1 MSNYHEILAS
11 FYIEPGITND
21 GAYDE
26 NSDTTPAMDIIA
38 LVKDSPT
45 EDHFILLGKQGGGS
59 AYYGTIVDKHGTD
72 VAPRFR
78 WKYLLDSTMRPPN
91 TTLLRRCSASLR
103 QETKITCVSPSPRTP
118 WKPFLSI
125 LMGRQIMSSGS
136 MLKPAPLCND
146 CPREGTK

>member
-72 VAPRFR
+72 VAPAIQVEVSTGLDNETPEYHIAQAVFR
-78 WKYLLDSTMRPPN
+78 KFEAGNEDNLRIPLTPN
-91 TTLLRRCSASLR
+91 TLEAIPVYSNGQADYELWVNVETSA
-103 QETKITCVSPSPRTP
+103 IV
-118 WKPFLSI
+118 
-125 LMGRQIMSSGS
+125 
-136 MLKPAPLCND
+136 
-146 CPREGTK
+146 